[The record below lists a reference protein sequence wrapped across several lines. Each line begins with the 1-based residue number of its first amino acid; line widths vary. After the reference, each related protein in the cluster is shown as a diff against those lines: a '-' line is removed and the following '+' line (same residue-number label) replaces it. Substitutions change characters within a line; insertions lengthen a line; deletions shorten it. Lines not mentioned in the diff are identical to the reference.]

1 MPGWRVPRP
10 NGAAPLFCPWE
21 PRTLQGST
29 IMGAQPFRHSVKRG
43 TFRGLDGSPSAI
55 DSPHTAFRAAV
66 WEAERQ
72 HGRGGYSGTIAE
84 KLSFILVTASGD
96 RNARRYIAVGTRPGD
111 LDGDAV
117 NAGDDVTLLADDKW
131 GPALCIAD
139 ADGWTFF
146 GWAST

>member
-1 MPGWRVPRP
+1 
-10 NGAAPLFCPWE
+10 
-21 PRTLQGST
+21 
-29 IMGAQPFRHSVKRG
+29 MGAQPFRHSVKRG
-43 TFRGLDGSPSAI
+43 THRRGNGSAIRI

-66 WEAERQ
+66 SDAGRE
-72 HGRGGYSGTIAE
+72 HGHGAYTGTIAE
-84 KLSFILVTASGD
+84 KLSFVLVEASGD
-96 RNARRYIAVGTRPGD
+96 RKARRYIAVGTRPGD

-117 NAGDDVTLLADDKW
+117 SARDDVTLLADDKW

>member
-1 MPGWRVPRP
+1 M
-10 NGAAPLFCPWE
+10 A
-21 PRTLQGST
+21 
-29 IMGAQPFRHSVKRG
+29 AQPYRHSVKRG
-43 TFRGLDGSPSAI
+43 TYCWRDGSASPI
-55 DSPHTAFRAAV
+55 DSPHTAFRAAMSDAQ
-66 WEAERQ
+66 WE
-72 HGRGGYSGTIAE
+72 HGHGGYTGTIAE
-84 KLSFILVTASGD
+84 KLSFVLVEASGD
-96 RNARRYIAVGTRPGD
+96 RKARRYIAVGTRPGD